1 MPEVNN
7 LTCQDFVN
15 FLSDYIDGD
24 LKEQQKCVFDDH
36 VGVCSD
42 CRNYLDSY
50 KKTMKLASSVVAND
64 ALSDD
69 VPPELIKAIF
79 ASRTAG
85 RGKYRIC

>member
-50 KKTMKLASSVVAND
+50 KKTMKLASSIVAND

-69 VPPELIKAIF
+69 VPPRVDQGDF
-79 ASRTAG
+79 CVTDG
-85 RGKYRIC
+85 RKG